1 MRMSSVNA
9 KHTEHEMRGAKTVN
23 NRNQTESEGKDN
35 GTDKREW
42 SEIYNDWRLCVCQME
57 KESTAP
63 I

>member
-1 MRMSSVNA
+1 MNA
-9 KHTEHEMRGAKTVN
+9 KHTEYEVRGAKTVN
-23 NRNQTESEGKDN
+23 RRNKTESEGKDY

-57 KESTAP
+57 EESTAP